1 MIRKEES
8 MKKRQIFAIFVTSA
22 VAFSVLAGC
31 TDPQNPPGPPVTD
44 DSTWHS
50 LETEDLVEITLA
62 GRDADTEKANYQQV
76 VNDFNETHDNIVV
89 HLEWWSD
96 GTAYNIAL
104 DGMGKN
110 LPDVFMLNDMSTMS
124 FAASGKLANIRDH
137 IDEAILSDLYPTA
150 YEAYY
155 FDHETKKKE
164 KTENAGLY
172 GLPKDQGPYGLA
184 INEDLLRAKVSEY
197 NAGASEAEKIDIDRV
212 MSTTDPMKFDY
223 FLDIGE
229 KLVSVMGSNQY
240 VCTGFDIQSTVY
252 SNNSTFF
259 SDDSCRTL
267 DLTSDNFVGALQFI
281 QDMYKRGIMPAAGT
295 VTSGKTVFTAGS
307 SIFYYTDAG
316 PWQTKDFW
324 QTCDFTWNILPMICG
339 TAEGAIS
346 TSCVGGMSYS
356 ISNNCKYKDAA
367 LELVKYLVLD
377 PTSQRTQYK
386 RGQCIPNLVSMAQ
399 EYATDQY
406 GFIAQQTGVENPCP
420 ANRGVWIDIVDGAG
434 SVKTAADGS
443 TFTDKITGRVRV
455 QCFTPDSMWY
465 TTLSNFIAGTAGS
478 YGAFWKPKSDG
489 TWVDIKEALEAY
501 TPDVQFDLDDGW
513 NAIDML

>member
-1 MIRKEES
+1 
-8 MKKRQIFAIFVTSA
+8 MKTKRIFALSITMTM
-22 VAFSVLAGC
+22 AFAMFCGC
-31 TDPQNPPGPPVTD
+31 GGPGKTPGGPPSTD

-50 LETEDLVEITLA
+50 LETEDVVRIVLA

-76 VNDFNETHDNIVV
+76 VNDFNDLHDNIIVT
-89 HLEWWSD
+89 LQWWSD

-124 FAASGKLANIRDH
+124 FAASGKLANIRNYV
-137 IDEAILSDLYPTA
+137 DEDTLGDLYPTA

-184 INEDLLRAKVSEY
+184 INEELLRSKVKQY
-197 NAGASEAEKIDIDRV
+197 NATAADADKIDIDKV
-212 MSTTDPMKFDY
+212 MSTTEPMKFDY
-223 FLDIGE
+223 FLDVGE

-259 SDDSCRTL
+259 TDESCRTL
-267 DLTSDNFVGALQFI
+267 ALTSDNFVGALQFI
-281 QDMYKRGIMPAAGT
+281 QDLYKRAIMPAAGT
-295 VTSGKTVFTAGS
+295 VTSGKTVFTSGN

-316 PWQTKDFW
+316 PWQTKDW
-324 QTCDFTWNILPMICG
+324 WKTCDFTWNILPMVCG
-339 TAEGAIS
+339 TAEGAVS

-367 LELVKYLVLD
+367 LELVKYLVSD
-377 PTSQRTQYK
+377 PASQRTQYK
-386 RGQCIPNLVSMAQ
+386 RGQCIPNLVSMAR
-399 EYATDQY
+399 EYAQDEY
-406 GFIAQQTGVENPCP
+406 GFIAQYTGVENPCP
-420 ANRGVWIDIVDGAG
+420 SNRSVWIDIVDGKG
-434 SVKTAADGS
+434 GTKQDGS
-443 TFTDKITGRVRV
+443 GNSYVDNITGRVRV

-465 TTLSNFIAGTAGS
+465 TTLSNYIAGTTGT

-489 TWVDIKEALEAY
+489 TWVDIRTALQAY
-501 TPDVQFDLDDGW
+501 AADVQFDLDDGW
-513 NAIDML
+513 DAIDML